1 MLLTKWYVYRSI
13 DSTVHVLQFPCSK
26 TSSYATELPKL
37 DINVGTQMQTC
48 TYVPSGS
55 KVQNVRIEHSK
66 VRGPVR
72 LKQLPADAL
81 LAPTF

>member
-1 MLLTKWYVYRSI
+1 MHLPVQLLSITCMLPVK
-13 DSTVHVLQFPCSK
+13 Q
-26 TSSYATELPKL
+26 LPRL
-37 DINVGTQMQTC
+37 EMQTC